1 MFDKAV
7 DVWYK
12 FLGGLSETERLGEA
26 QIQEVTS
33 GGWSKAQ
40 GSR

>member
-12 FLGGLSETERLGEA
+12 FLGSPQAETERLGEA
-26 QIQEVTS
+26 QIKGVRRREE
-33 GGWSKAQ
+33 
-40 GSR
+40 